1 MLTFLR
7 QDTFIMHQGSMKRE
21 SSVMPMNFLSAS
33 FWLSTCWTSEVE
45 QEFATLSISV
55 LQEVP

>member
-1 MLTFLR
+1 MLTFLL

-33 FWLSTCWTSEVE
+33 SWVSTCWTLEVE
-45 QEFATLSISV
+45 QELATLSISI
-55 LQEVP
+55 LQAVP